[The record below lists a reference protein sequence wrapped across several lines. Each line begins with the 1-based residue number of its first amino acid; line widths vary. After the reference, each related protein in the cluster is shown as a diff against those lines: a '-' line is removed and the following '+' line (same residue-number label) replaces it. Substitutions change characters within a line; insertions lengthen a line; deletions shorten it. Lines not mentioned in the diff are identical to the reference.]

1 MFDELDALHKNSHLG
16 HDLHFF
22 LFFSFFVSVNLFLA
36 LLTIEIKE
44 KEKKNAFPTF
54 SMKEGNGKTYLLV
67 ISRKNIKNILLQ
79 IQRNGV
85 TNCSCLDDKSLETK
99 CASSNEMKRA

>member
-22 LFFSFFVSVNLFLA
+22 LFLSFSVSVNLFLA
-36 LLTIEIKE
+36 LLTTDIKKE
-44 KEKKNAFPTF
+44 KRKNAFPTF

-67 ISRKNIKNILLQ
+67 ISRKNIKDNLI
-79 IQRNGV
+79 
-85 TNCSCLDDKSLETK
+85 TNSKE
-99 CASSNEMKRA
+99 